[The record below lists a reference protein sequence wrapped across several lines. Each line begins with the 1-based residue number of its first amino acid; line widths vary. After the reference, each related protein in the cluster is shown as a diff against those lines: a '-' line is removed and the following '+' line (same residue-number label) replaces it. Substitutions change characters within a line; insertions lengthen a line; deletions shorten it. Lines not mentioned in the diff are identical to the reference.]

1 MHYSHICLGLRLGCN
16 VICEKP
22 LVKTVSELKKLMVLE
37 KETNKNVYTVLQLR
51 YHEEIVNL
59 KKEFLHSPKKKYVVK
74 LNYITSRGQW
84 YLKSWKND
92 IRKSFGLTYN
102 IGIHFFDMLNFL
114 FGEQKKCDVFEL
126 NELKASGHLVYD
138 KAEVDW
144 FLSIDKSDLP
154 EKYQS
159 QTLKTFRSIEINGRK
174 LEFSKGFTDLHTIT
188 YKKIL
193 SNNGFVIKDT
203 MSTIKL
209 LESFKTV

>member
-1 MHYSHICLGLRLGCN
+1 
-16 VICEKP
+16 
-22 LVKTVSELKKLMVLE
+22 
-37 KETNKNVYTVLQLR
+37 
-51 YHEEIVNL
+51 
-59 KKEFLHSPKKKYVVK
+59 
-74 LNYITSRGQW
+74 
-84 YLKSWKND
+84 
-92 IRKSFGLTYN
+92 
-102 IGIHFFDMLNFL
+102 MLNFL

-209 LESFKTV
+209 LESFKNV